1 MLIEEKEQELENLA
15 KTKDEERDALAKEKE
30 AELDA
35 LQSEK
40 AALEKRNENFIL
52 GAAGLLLFAALT
64 AGFLWIRRR
73 RSSSHQDAESA
84 DVVLRGREFTIKLH
98 GNLLARE
105 RGAVLGRSA
114 AESDFVLDA
123 PAVSRAHCKVF
134 EKEDRIYV
142 EDLGSANGTLVNGKK
157 LTPGESTALRGNDE
171 LQIADVMLLVTF
183 G

>member
-1 MLIEEKEQELENLA
+1 MA

-52 GAAGLLLFAALT
+52 GAAGLLSFAVLT

-73 RSSSHQDAESA
+73 RSSSHQDVESA

-98 GNLLARE
+98 GNLLSRE

-114 AESDFVLDA
+114 AERLCVGCAS
-123 PAVSRAHCKVF
+123 VSRAHCKVF
-134 EKEDRIYV
+134 EGRPH
-142 EDLGSANGTLVNGKK
+142 LCGGPWLS
-157 LTPGESTALRGNDE
+157 
-171 LQIADVMLLVTF
+171 
-183 G
+183 